1 MSISVF
7 HPLTTSICPPDK
19 FTYPF
24 YYVPHPLT
32 QMAAGLLQHYLGEQ
46 RAWAAELEQGKMFGV
61 LVVRRGEEIGFL
73 AAYSGLLNERCDH
86 PYFVPPIYDSQHPD
100 GIFKREEA
108 AISAINR
115 RISAME
121 TDAGRVLMIEQLA
134 QLNEKHQQL
143 ICAYKVKMNEAKRL
157 RDARRPIATE
167 EERAAMV
174 KESQFMKA
182 ELARMKRRMT
192 SERESLQTPLS
203 LVNKEIEQLK
213 EERRRRSESLQQ
225 WLFRQFV
232 VSNGRGEQCHLLD
245 LFQQWSAT
253 LPPSGAGDCCAPR
266 LLQYAYAH
274 QYVPLCMGEF
284 WWGRSPKGEVRH
296 HLHFYPACR
305 AKCLP
310 ILSFMLQGLDVDPNP
325 LAFDDEGTLEVIED
339 NEWFCIVNKPA
350 GMLSVRGKSERRS
363 VETLLRERWG
373 NTAVPLM
380 VHRLDMDTSGLLI
393 VAKSREILVAL
404 QQQFAERR
412 VKKCYVALL
421 SGVWQGAKEGVISL
435 PLRPNPLDRPRQV
448 VDMERGKEAV
458 TKYRVRTVIDGRTL
472 MELYPLTGR
481 THQLRL
487 HCAHPDGLAL
497 PIVGDVLYG
506 RPNKRLYLH
515 AEEIAFLHPVTSEPM
530 SFRCQS
536 LISMV

>member
-1 MSISVF
+1 M
-7 HPLTTSICPPDK
+7 
-19 FTYPF
+19 
-24 YYVPHPLT
+24 
-32 QMAAGLLQHYLGEQ
+32 
-46 RAWAAELEQGKMFGV
+46 
-61 LVVRRGEEIGFL
+61 
-73 AAYSGLLNERCDH
+73 
-86 PYFVPPIYDSQHPD
+86 
-100 GIFKREEA
+100 
-108 AISAINR
+108 
-115 RISAME
+115 
-121 TDAGRVLMIEQLA
+121 
-134 QLNEKHQQL
+134 
-143 ICAYKVKMNEAKRL
+143 
-157 RDARRPIATE
+157 
-167 EERAAMV
+167 
-174 KESQFMKA
+174 
-182 ELARMKRRMT
+182 
-192 SERESLQTPLS
+192 
-203 LVNKEIEQLK
+203 
-213 EERRRRSESLQQ
+213 
-225 WLFRQFV
+225 
-232 VSNGRGEQCHLLD
+232 
-245 LFQQWSAT
+245 
-253 LPPSGAGDCCAPR
+253 
-266 LLQYAYAH
+266 
-274 QYVPLCMGEF
+274 
-284 WWGRSPKGEVRH
+284 
-296 HLHFYPACR
+296 
-305 AKCLP
+305 
-310 ILSFMLQGLDVDPNP
+310 
-325 LAFDDEGTLEVIED
+325 IED

-421 SGVWQGAKEGVISL
+421 SGVWQGAEQGVISL